1 MFYIGDMLTETG
13 FSADP
18 AGFPPLDADRA
29 AALLRWRTENDHDG
43 IDEGALR
50 QAAALATVVMDDGR
64 PAFGDTFRDF
74 AEFVAEMP
82 F

>member
-1 MFYIGDMLTETG
+1 MFYIECMLVETG

-18 AGFPPLDADRA
+18 AGSPPLDADRA

-43 IDEGALR
+43 IDEETLR
-50 QAAALATVVMDDGR
+50 QAAALATVVMADGR
-64 PAFGDTFRDF
+64 PTLGETFREF
-74 AEFVAEMP
+74 AEFVAEML